1 MQPLVSP
8 GAGPIP
14 GVPQHQPSN
23 LFRFGEITLYSTFA
37 LGTAQAAAFAVANT
51 SNRLFATP
59 LGQTGQGFPAAM
71 TASETNLKEAG
82 RIPSGQAYDVFG
94 VAGQVMGWDPNADRL
109 AQPFNFTNAAGG
121 AAAATGQNVG
131 DLQSIVNNGVFL
143 WDFTQ
148 TQVYI
153 CPLMLAGAGGGL
165 FGSQSSAAATAAAG
179 SMGNGNGGIW
189 MYRRHPVALPGNST
203 FAVLLN
209 FGSRAAPLLGS
220 GQVGS
225 GAGVAV
231 RVVLL
236 GYYKSVIELG
246 A

>member
-23 LFRFGEITLYSTFA
+23 LFRFGEITLYSTVGI
-37 LGTAQAAAFAVANT
+37 GTAAGAAVANT

-59 LGQTGQGFPAAM
+59 LGQQGQGFPAAL
-71 TASETNLKEAG
+71 TVTETNLKEAG

-94 VAGQVMGWDPNADRL
+94 VAGQVMSW
-109 AQPFNFTNAAGG
+109 NFATDQLDETFDQGG
-121 AAAATGQNVG
+121 AAGAVTLGLVA
-131 DLQSIVNNGVFL
+131 DLQSIVNNGVL
-143 WDFTQ
+143 VWDFTQ
-148 TQVYI
+148 TQVFI
-153 CPLMLAGAGGGL
+153 CPLMLAGAGGGV
-165 FGSQSSAAATAAAG
+165 FGAVSQNAAGANSG

-203 FAVLLN
+203 FAVLLQ
-209 FGSRAAPLLGS
+209 FGSRASALG
-220 GQVGS
+220 
-225 GAGVAV
+225 ANIGVAV

-246 A
+246 N

>member
-8 GAGPIP
+8 NSGPIP

-37 LGTAQAAAFAVANT
+37 LGNTAAGGFAVANT
-51 SNRLFATP
+51 SNRLFSTP
-59 LGQTGQGFPAAM
+59 LGQQGQGFPAALGV
-71 TASETNLKEAG
+71 TETNLKEAG

-94 VAGQVMGWDPNADRL
+94 VAGQVLGWDASAGIDQL
-109 AQPFNFTNAAGG
+109 DEPFNTAAAAG
-121 AAAATGQNVG
+121 AAATPGFGAVA
-131 DLQSIVNNGVFL
+131 DLQSIINNGVL
-143 WDFTQ
+143 VWDFTQ
-148 TQVYI
+148 TQVFI
-153 CPLMLAGAGGGL
+153 CPLMLAGAGGGA
-165 FGSQSSAAATAAAG
+165 FGAISSTANAVNVG

-203 FAVLLN
+203 FGVLLQ
-209 FGSRAAPLLGS
+209 FGSRAS
-220 GQVGS
+220 GLAQNVGI
-225 GAGVAV
+225 AV

-246 A
+246 

>member
-23 LFRFGEITLYSTFA
+23 LFRFGEITLYSTVG
-37 LGTAQAAAFAVANT
+37 LGNPNNAFPLANT

-71 TASETNLKEAG
+71 TITETNLKEAG

-94 VAGQVMGWDPNADRL
+94 VAGQVMGYDRANDQL
-109 AQPFNFTNAAGG
+109 DVPFNRDGVAGG
-121 AAAATGQNVG
+121 ANLGLVADLQNV
-131 DLQSIVNNGVFL
+131 INNGVL
-143 WDFTQ
+143 VWDFTQ

-153 CPLMLAGAGGGL
+153 CPLMLAGAGGGA
-165 FGSQSSAAATAAAG
+165 FGAVSQNAAGANSG

-203 FAVLLN
+203 FAVLVQ
-209 FGSRAAPLLGS
+209 FGSRASQLA
-220 GQVGS
+220 QNI
-225 GAGVAV
+225 GVAV

-236 GYYKSVIELG
+236 GYYKNVIELG
-246 A
+246 

>member
-23 LFRFGEITLYSTFA
+23 LFRFGEITLYSSFA
-37 LGTAQAAAFAVANT
+37 FGAGAIANT

-59 LGQTGQGFPAAM
+59 LGQQGQGWGAAL
-71 TASETNLKEAG
+71 TVAETNLKEAG

-94 VAGQVMGWDPNADRL
+94 VAGQVMGWDAGANTTDL
-109 AQPFNFTNAAGG
+109 PFCDMPAGG
-121 AAAATGQNVG
+121 AGVAPAAGLGNVG
-131 DLQSIVNNGVFL
+131 DLQNVLNNGVL
-143 WDFTQ
+143 VWDFTQ
-148 TQVYI
+148 TQVFI
-153 CPLMLAGAGGGL
+153 CPLMLAGAGGGA
-165 FGSQSSAAATAAAG
+165 FGAIAQNAAAANSG

-203 FAVLLN
+203 FAVLIQ
-209 FGSRAAPLLGS
+209 FGGRCDAI
-220 GQVGS
+220 VG
-225 GAGVAV
+225 ANNGVAI

-246 A
+246 

>member
-8 GAGPIP
+8 NSGPIP

-37 LGTAQAAAFAVANT
+37 LGVNAAAAFAVANT
-51 SNRLFATP
+51 SNRMFATP
-59 LGQTGQGFPAAM
+59 LGQTGQGFPAAL
-71 TASETNLKEAG
+71 TVTETNLKEAG

-94 VAGQVMGWDPNADRL
+94 VAGQVMGWDPTTD
-109 AQPFNFTNAAGG
+109 QIDVPFNNPGAAGTATVAAGG
-121 AAAATGQNVG
+121 NVS
-131 DLQSIVNNGVFL
+131 DMQSIINNGVFV

-153 CPLMLAGAGGGL
+153 CPLMLAGAGGGG
-165 FGSQSSAAATAAAG
+165 FGALSTNAAAASAG
-179 SMGNGNGGIW
+179 TVGNGNGGIW

-209 FGSRAAPLLGS
+209 FGSRASPLLGS
-220 GQVGS
+220 GVAGT

-246 A
+246 